1 MNILNCRV
9 FYSHFFPSINGFM
22 VTFKSL
28 IEKLPLLAS
37 SKDLE
42 AKQNGVLNSS
52 KISESLMRSISLM
65 LFFVSLKPH

>member
-1 MNILNCRV
+1 
-9 FYSHFFPSINGFM
+9 M